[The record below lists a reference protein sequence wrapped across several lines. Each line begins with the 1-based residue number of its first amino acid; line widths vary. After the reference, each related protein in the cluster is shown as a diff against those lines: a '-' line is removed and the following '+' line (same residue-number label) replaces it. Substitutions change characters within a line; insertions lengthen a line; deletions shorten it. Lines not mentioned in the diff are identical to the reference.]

1 MNQLPFFLKKIETKQ
16 TTTQFLT
23 KLSVSENNAT
33 AVCLCTF
40 TSAEVT
46 SRSDLTRS
54 THFSPWWCT
63 SRDHFLYSI
72 SKGEKKKK
80 RWPLLIH
87 MCVLGHQNNENYTEY
102 KTHLTL
108 SHIHGPY
115 WCKILY
121 LFLNFWSHSQGFSHW
136 TNLVLVPHW
145 VSSTP
150 SWELEM
156 KKYMSILATV
166 FSFLGSWWLMT
177 LLGSG

>member
-40 TSAEVT
+40 TSAKVT

-72 SKGEKKKK
+72 SKGEKKRKGDHF
-80 RWPLLIH
+80 LFT
-87 MCVLGHQNNENYTEY
+87 CVFWATKTMRITQSTKLTSHCHTSMVHIDVKFCTYFWISGPIVRGFHTEP
-102 KTHLTL
+102 T
-108 SHIHGPY
+108 
-115 WCKILY
+115 
-121 LFLNFWSHSQGFSHW
+121 
-136 TNLVLVPHW
+136 
-145 VSSTP
+145 
-150 SWELEM
+150 
-156 KKYMSILATV
+156 
-166 FSFLGSWWLMT
+166 
-177 LLGSG
+177 

>member
-1 MNQLPFFLKKIETKQ
+1 M
-16 TTTQFLT
+16 
-23 KLSVSENNAT
+23 SENNAT

-40 TSAEVT
+40 TSAKVT

-156 KKYMSILATV
+156 KKYEYTSYGFFFFGFMVIDDFAGVRLKKK
-166 FSFLGSWWLMT
+166 FSAPLMWH
-177 LLGSG
+177 LRS